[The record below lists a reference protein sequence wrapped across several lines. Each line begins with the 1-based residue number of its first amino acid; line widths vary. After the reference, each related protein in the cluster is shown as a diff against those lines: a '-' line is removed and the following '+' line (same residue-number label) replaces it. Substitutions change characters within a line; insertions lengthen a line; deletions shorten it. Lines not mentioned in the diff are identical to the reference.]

1 MKDIFKITGLF
12 PAVWAWFKEPLPA
25 LFDVTPRLSGEATL
39 VAEIFVVAAFSHR
52 HIRLRALHATPS
64 QSRTTR
70 GSHTDLPL
78 GILLRAFYRGLHV
91 VRGTRH

>member
-39 VAEIFVVAAFSHR
+39 VAEIFVVAAFSAT
-52 HIRLRALHATPS
+52 IVPVLRAKESAVLAGRLWWAAVLS
-64 QSRTTR
+64 Y
-70 GSHTDLPL
+70 
-78 GILLRAFYRGLHV
+78 ILAAID
-91 VRGTRH
+91 RGTRH